1 MARGMKDSGPP
12 RTDSATARI
21 LQLLPSA
28 PVLTSTTVRRLL
40 GVSVNA
46 AVDALEELAA
56 ADVLSS
62 RSISRGARAYLADD
76 LLDLVTVAERRLA
89 STRFDTRESPL
100 VRPVP
105 ARPPRS

>member
-1 MARGMKDSGPP
+1 MARGVKDSGPP

-46 AVDALEELAA
+46 VVDALEELAA

-62 RSISRGARAYLADD
+62 RSVSRGARAYLADD

-89 STRFDTRESPL
+89 STRFDTRESPP